1 MEKRS
6 SEHYKTG
13 HKYKGK
19 LIRADSLNI
28 RDISLS
34 GIQLETIEHLIEDSI
49 CRIEIT
55 SGDNEKITPQ
65 CKVVWFDL
73 LRTEEKEGEKVS
85 IYSAGL
91 NFTELNE
98 SEIQFLEK
106 NIKELASEK
115 ATRKQSV

>member
-1 MEKRS
+1 MEKRN

-13 HKYKGK
+13 HKYKGR
-19 LIRADSLNI
+19 LILSDLLNI

-34 GIQLETIEHLIEDSI
+34 GIQLETVVHLISDSI

-65 CKVVWFDL
+65 CKVVWSDL
-73 LRTEEKEGEKVS
+73 MRTVKKEGETLS
-85 IYSAGL
+85 IYFVGL
-91 NFTELNE
+91 NFTVLND

-106 NIKELASEK
+106 NIKALVSD
-115 ATRKQSV
+115 

>member
-13 HKYKGK
+13 HKYKGR
-19 LIRADSLNI
+19 LILADSLNI

-34 GIQLETIEHLIEDSI
+34 GIQLETVEHLIPDSI

-55 SGDNEKITPQ
+55 SGDNEKITPK
-65 CKVVWFDL
+65 CKVVWCDL
-73 LRTEEKEGEKVS
+73 RRTEEKEGETVS
-85 IYSAGL
+85 IYFAGL
-91 NFTELNE
+91 NFTGLND

-106 NIKELASEK
+106 NIKELASD
-115 ATRKQSV
+115 